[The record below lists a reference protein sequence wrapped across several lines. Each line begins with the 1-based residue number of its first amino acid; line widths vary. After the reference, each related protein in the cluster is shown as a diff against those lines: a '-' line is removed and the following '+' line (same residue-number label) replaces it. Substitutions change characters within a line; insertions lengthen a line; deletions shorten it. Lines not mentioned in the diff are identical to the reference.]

1 MCAAPAWRRNYFL
14 ALRISNRRKDI
25 FHLKIIF
32 PAEGGKEFPV
42 LHQILQLPQLFS
54 SSHWRQKLL
63 IHSRHASVYPILPIL
78 PRNLFAAAS
87 DRMKK
92 VDICYSSSSF
102 HSLEK
107 VFTCTNALGG
117 QHARDTA
124 SHRRRTWN
132 LQKSTLPSHLRSQG
146 VQNQVIRILQ
156 LTEVAVRPNRY

>member
-1 MCAAPAWRRNYFL
+1 
-14 ALRISNRRKDI
+14 
-25 FHLKIIF
+25 
-32 PAEGGKEFPV
+32 
-42 LHQILQLPQLFS
+42 LQLPQLFS

-63 IHSRHASVYPILPIL
+63 IHSRHASVYPILPML
-78 PRNLFAAAS
+78 PRNFFTAAS

-92 VDICYSSSSF
+92 VDIYYSSSSF

>member
-1 MCAAPAWRRNYFL
+1 VSLNL
-14 ALRISNRRKDI
+14 ALAIISFDVCRTCLARLFEKTERHFSLENHI
-25 FHLKIIF
+25 

-63 IHSRHASVYPILPIL
+63 IHSRHASVYPILPML
-78 PRNLFAAAS
+78 PRNFFTAAS

-92 VDICYSSSSF
+92 VDIYYSSSSF

-124 SHRRRTWN
+124 SHRRQTWN
-132 LQKSTLPSHLRSQG
+132 LQ
-146 VQNQVIRILQ
+146 NQYINHTFGAKVSRTKLFGFCS
-156 LTEVAVRPNRY
+156 